1 MIDIN
6 YRQMMMIMLP
16 LMGIR
21 RIVGRLM
28 NSILT
33 QLYHDQRSSSANNMP
48 RGGVLETKQKDF
60 CCPRDDYFVKCE
72 ILTSIN
78 YSQPA

>member
-16 LMGIR
+16 LMGR

-48 RGGVLETKQKDF
+48 RGGVLDKKIPAAHATTILLS
-60 CCPRDDYFVKCE
+60 VKYRRPL
-72 ILTSIN
+72 ITA
-78 YSQPA
+78 SQPA